1 MHGAFFHVFSFRER
15 DRISLYTG
23 QFLLTKELFIPKNC
37 LFLSVDFPKDDTP
50 DRTGARIPKGNH
62 LQETE
67 GLRRWCMSGWQPGRT
82 KLDPDVHGFDVGGA
96 RLSGPRIAQKTAFRS
111 GGILRQSQLFPDS
124 VVRYVSRSPGVPS
137 PD

>member
-1 MHGAFFHVFSFRER
+1 
-15 DRISLYTG
+15 
-23 QFLLTKELFIPKNC
+23 
-37 LFLSVDFPKDDTP
+37 
-50 DRTGARIPKGNH
+50 
-62 LQETE
+62 
-67 GLRRWCMSGWQPGRT
+67 MSGRQPGRT
-82 KLDPDVHGFDVGGA
+82 KLDPDVHGFDAGA